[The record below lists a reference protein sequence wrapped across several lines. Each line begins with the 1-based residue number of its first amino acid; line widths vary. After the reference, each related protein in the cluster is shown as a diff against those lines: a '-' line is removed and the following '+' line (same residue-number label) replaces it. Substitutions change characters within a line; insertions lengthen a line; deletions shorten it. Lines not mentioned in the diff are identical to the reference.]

1 MDTSYIIK
9 SAIICILFSNLSH
22 PIFNYTY
29 LGGLIMNPTS
39 QVLHLFY
46 VAVMLVGAFT
56 VGILS
61 RNPKH
66 VPKIDYFI
74 AFFIPIWS
82 ALAYMSMAFGQGI
95 LEISDQITFYARYL
109 DWIITT
115 PLLLISLG
123 LAGMYYIMT
132 DKVLLLS
139 LVASDIV
146 MVLCGLIADLSV
158 GSLRYI
164 WYFIGVIGF
173 FASLYIIWFPL
184 KAIATTQT
192 RELSQ
197 TYTVLATYLTVF
209 WFGYPIGWILG
220 PSGLSIVSQQIDTY
234 IFIFLPIFSKVGF
247 SLLSLYKLRQ
257 LEPKESLF

>member
-1 MDTSYIIK
+1 
-9 SAIICILFSNLSH
+9 
-22 PIFNYTY
+22 
-29 LGGLIMNPTS
+29 MNPTS
-39 QVLHLFY
+39 QILHLFY
-46 VAVMLVGAFT
+46 VAVMLTGSFT
-56 VGILS
+56 VGMLS

-82 ALAYMSMAFGQGI
+82 ALAYMSMAFGQGM
-95 LEISDQITFYARYL
+95 LKISNQITFYARYL
-109 DWIITT
+109 DWVITT

-123 LAGMYYIMT
+123 LAGMYYIKT

-139 LVASDIV
+139 LIASDIV
-146 MVLCGLIADLSV
+146 MVLCGLIADLSI
-158 GSLRYI
+158 GSIRYV
-164 WYFIGVIGF
+164 WYLIGVIGF

-184 KAIATTQT
+184 KAMAATQT
-192 RELSQ
+192 PKLSQ
-197 TYTVLATYLTVF
+197 TYLLLATYLTIF

-247 SLLSLYKLRQ
+247 GLLCLYKLRQ
-257 LEPKESLF
+257 LPPKDSLLSHK